1 MIKIETITIN
11 GRTFVRTYSDA
22 NRMIKQDGTG
32 AVYAEAYD
40 PADSGRTY
48 TETEEEIATEANS
61 EDYKT
66 AFEIITGEIE
76 TETTLSGGEV
86 NG

>member
-1 MIKIETITIN
+1 MIKSETITIN

-32 AVYAEAYD
+32 AVYSEAYD

-48 TETEEEIATEANS
+48 TETEDEIATATDS
-61 EDYKT
+61 DD
-66 AFEIITGEIE
+66 I
-76 TETTLSGGEV
+76 LSS
-86 NG
+86 

>member
-11 GRTFVRTYSDA
+11 GRTLVRTYSDV

-48 TETEEEIATEANS
+48 TETEEEIATEADS

>member
-1 MIKIETITIN
+1 MSKTETITIN
-11 GRTFVRTYSDA
+11 GRTFIRAYSDSGY
-22 NRMIKQDGTG
+22 MIKQDGTG
-32 AVYAEAYD
+32 AIYAEAID

-48 TETEEEIATEANS
+48 TEPDEIIESETDT

-66 AFEIITGEIE
+66 AFEIITGEID

-86 NG
+86 DG

>member
-32 AVYAEAYD
+32 AVYSEAYD
-40 PADSGRTY
+40 PSDSGRTY
-48 TETEEEIATEANS
+48 TETEEEIATEADS

>member
-1 MIKIETITIN
+1 MIKTETITIN
-11 GRTFVRTYSDA
+11 DRAFVRTYSDA

-32 AVYAEAYD
+32 AMYSEAID

-48 TETEEEIATEANS
+48 TETDELIEGETDT

-66 AFEIITGEIE
+66 AFEILTGGIE
-76 TETTLSGGEV
+76 V
-86 NG
+86 